1 MLILNIFYLR
11 HSYCINRII
20 MKTIQMVHGTLKII
34 KPESELNLLEIEK
47 EIRGSSAVSEIL
59 LDLSGLDY
67 INSAFIGLL
76 LRIKNSDPSL
86 FGKIRLVN
94 PNEVVSQ
101 MLNITQ
107 LDQVLEIQKIYPTV
121 W

>member
-1 MLILNIFYLR
+1 
-11 HSYCINRII
+11 
-20 MKTIQMVHGTLKII
+20 MKTMQMVHGTVKII
-34 KPESELNLLEIEK
+34 KPESEFNLPEIER
-47 EIRGSSAVSEIL
+47 EIRDSPAVSEIL

-86 FGKIRLVN
+86 FGKIKLVN
-94 PNEVVSQ
+94 PNEVVSE
-101 MLNITQ
+101 MLRITQ
-107 LDQVLEIQKIYPTV
+107 LDQVLEIQKIYPTA